1 MQELTQLSLFLIL
14 IILVS
19 RAAVLL
25 SRRIVL
31 PAIAIQLLFG
41 ILIGPSLFNL
51 LEVPIVLGTWGSIP
65 PTFLHSV
72 LKILAEIGLIQLMF
86 LAGLHTDWP
95 KLKAILSFISR
106 VSLWSFLLTSIG
118 VVLLS
123 VWFVDRWPEAIALSA
138 ILAASSFGITIHNLK
153 EMEMLDS
160 EVGNLVSGA
169 AIGSGLLSVLLMI
182 ASHTANYGLQFGFF
196 KGIVAV
202 SWFVGKLV
210 MFFAI
215 SYFLTSRFL
224 NRIGKAGFEKRPRQ
238 TLIGYLLL
246 VAALYAWGAMHFGS
260 FAAVGVAALGGALLG
275 ISDLGLKEKM
285 TKGFGS
291 VPVSLPI
298 GVLGVILGMEVN
310 LKEMGGHLFFLIILL
325 ATVLGTKWMGV
336 RIATR
341 TGSRSSR
348 DRWSLLLGGLSQ
360 GELGMLVAA
369 YLFSRGLLNPPQFNV
384 AMTVVVLL
392 TILSTFLMRIAHANP
407 PLVSKSE
414 RE

>member
-1 MQELTQLSLFLIL
+1 MQAFTQLTLFLLL
-14 IILVS
+14 IILLS

-51 LEVPIVLGTWGSIP
+51 LEVPVVLGTWGSIP

-72 LKILAEIGLIQLMF
+72 LKILAEVGLIQLMF
-86 LAGLHTDWP
+86 LAGLQTNWP
-95 KLKAILSFISR
+95 KTSFKPILSLG
-106 VSLWSFLLTSIG
+106 LWSFLLTSVG
-118 VVLLS
+118 VFLLS
-123 VWFVDRWPEAIALSA
+123 QLFVDRWPEALALSA
-138 ILAASSFGITIHNLK
+138 AMASSSFGIAVYNLE
-153 EMEMLDS
+153 EMEMVDS
-160 EVGNLVSGA
+160 GAGNLIPGA
-169 AIGSGLLSVLLMI
+169 AILAGSLAILLMV
-182 ASHTANYGLQFGFF
+182 ASVAANYAVIFGGL
-196 KGIVAV
+196 KTIIAV
-202 SWFVGKLV
+202 SWFLGKLV

-224 NRIGKAGFEKRPRQ
+224 NRIGKAGFERRPRQ

-260 FAAVGVAALGGALLG
+260 FAAVGVASLGGALLG
-275 ISDLGLKEKM
+275 ISNLGLKEKM
-285 TKGFGS
+285 TNGFGS

-310 LKEMGGHLFFLIILL
+310 LKEIGGHLLFFIMLL

-341 TGSRSSR
+341 TELGSSR
-348 DRWSLLLGGLSQ
+348 DRWLLLFGGLPQ
-360 GELGMLVAA
+360 GEMGMLIAA
-369 YLFSRGLLNPPQFNV
+369 YHFSRGLLNPPQFNM
-384 AMTVVVLL
+384 AITVVVIL
-392 TILSTFLMRIAHANP
+392 TIFSTVLMRIAHANP
-407 PLVSKSE
+407 SLASKSE
-414 RE
+414 RG